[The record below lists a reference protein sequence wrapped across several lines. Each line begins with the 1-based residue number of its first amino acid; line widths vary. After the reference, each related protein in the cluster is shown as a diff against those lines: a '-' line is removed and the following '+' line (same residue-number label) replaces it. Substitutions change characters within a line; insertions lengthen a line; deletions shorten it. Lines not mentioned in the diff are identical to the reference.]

1 MSSESQFPPVFDEQ
15 SIRYQQNNRNTAH
28 ASHDSNGND
37 GMKMAS
43 ILPLPDLCENHQM
56 HLEKSASTESSFE
69 ELCSLRANDHGSGT
83 LGFPFQQS
91 ASIIGDETGDGQDEF

>member
-28 ASHDSNGND
+28 ASHDQNGSD
-37 GMKMAS
+37 AMKMAS
-43 ILPLPDLCENHQM
+43 ILPLPGLCENHRM
-56 HLEKSASTESSFE
+56 HLEKSTSSESSFE

-83 LGFPFQQS
+83 ISFPFQQ
-91 ASIIGDETGDGQDEF
+91 APTTIGDEAGDGQEEF